1 MNSDALLLVIGAA
14 VLVAILL
21 GPHVAGWW
29 RIRRRLRNLKRDDR

>member
-1 MNSDALLLVIGAA
+1 MSEIVLFIGAGVLA
-14 VLVAILL
+14 LVAILL